1 MLFLDQNDAITYQVM
16 KNVAEIQTHGD
27 SIVDSTKQA
36 FKEQIQNVESVH
48 DVFDIFGTVFKTL
61 IEGGIPFLLK
71 LAAAIF
77 ILWLGFK
84 LVKRLKNAIVK
95 MMDKRDIDKSLTG
108 FLSSF
113 VDVLMKVLLVIMVMD
128 IIGIKATSF
137 IAILGAAGLAVGF
150 ALQGTL
156 QNFAGGVIILIMKPF
171 KVGDYI
177 ATGTYEG
184 FVKEIRIFNTF
195 LTTFDNQC
203 VILPNTDL
211 ATKSLVNYTREQ
223 YRRVDVNV
231 GICYG
236 QSVDKARDLMIEVA
250 AADEKV
256 VNDVKPSKVVV
267 KAMSDSSVDICLWAW
282 VKQEDYW
289 EVFFR
294 LNEQVY
300 STFKEKGVEIAF
312 PQVQVHMT
320 KEE

>member
-1 MLFLDQNDAITYQVM
+1 MTAAVM
-16 KNVAEIQTHGD
+16 KNVAEMQTHGD
-27 SIVDSTKQA
+27 SLVDSTKQA
-36 FKEQIQNVESVH
+36 FKEQIQNVDSVH

-84 LVKRLKNAIVK
+84 LVKRLKNAIVR

-177 ATGTYEG
+177 STGTYEG

-250 AADEKV
+250 VADEKV

-282 VKQEDYW
+282 VKQENYW

-300 STFKEKGVEIAF
+300 TTFRENGIEIAF
-312 PQVQVHMT
+312 PQVQVHMS

>member
-1 MLFLDQNDAITYQVM
+1 MFQTDKDLMTAQVAE
-16 KNVAEIQTHGD
+16 NVAQLQSRTD
-27 SIVDSTKQA
+27 SIVDSTRTALQTQA
-36 FKEQIQNVESVH
+36 KDIDSVG
-48 DVFDIFGTVFKTL
+48 DVFNFLGTIFKTL

-71 LAAAIF
+71 LAGALF
-77 ILWLGFK
+77 ILWLGLK

-95 MMDKRDIDKSLTG
+95 MMDKRNIDKSLTG

-113 VDVLMKVLLVIMVMD
+113 VDVLLKVLLIIMVMD

-177 ATGTYEG
+177 STAGYEG
-184 FVKEIRIFNTF
+184 IVKEIRIFNTF

-203 VILPNTDL
+203 IILPNTDL

-236 QSVDKARDLMIEVA
+236 QSVDRARDLMIELA
-250 AADEKV
+250 NADEKV
-256 VNDVKPSKVVV
+256 VNNIKPTKVVC

-300 STFKEKGVEIAF
+300 STFTEKGIEIAF

>member
-1 MLFLDQNDAITYQVM
+1 MFQTDKDLMTAQVAE
-16 KNVAEIQTHGD
+16 NVAQLQSKTD
-27 SIVDSTKQA
+27 SIMDSTRTALHDQA
-36 FKEQIQNVESVH
+36 QNIDSVG
-48 DVFDIFGTVFKTL
+48 DVFNFLGTIFKTL

-71 LAAAIF
+71 LAGALF
-77 ILWLGFK
+77 ILWIGMK
-84 LVKRLKNAIVK
+84 LVKRLKNAIVR
-95 MMDKRDIDKSLTG
+95 MMDKRNIDKSLTG

-113 VDVLMKVLLVIMVMD
+113 VDVLLKVLLIIMVMD

-177 ATGTYEG
+177 STSGYEG
-184 FVKEIRIFNTF
+184 YVKEIRIFNTI

-211 ATKSLVNYTREQ
+211 ATKSLVNYTREE
-223 YRRVDVNV
+223 YRRVDINV

-236 QSVDKARDLMIEVA
+236 QSVERARELMFDLAKAEPKVIDNIKPT
-250 AADEKV
+250 KV
-256 VNDVKPSKVVV
+256 VC
-267 KAMSDSSVDICLWAW
+267 KAMADSSVNICLWAW

-300 STFKEKGVEIAF
+300 TTFQKEGLEIAF
-312 PQVQVHMT
+312 PQVQVHMS
-320 KEE
+320 KD

>member
-1 MLFLDQNDAITYQVM
+1 MFQTDKDLMTAQVAE
-16 KNVAEIQTHGD
+16 NVAQLQSHSD
-27 SIVDSTKQA
+27 SVLDSTRLA
-36 FKEQIQNVESVH
+36 LKEQAQSVESVS
-48 DVFDIFGTVFKTL
+48 DAFNFIGSIFKTL

-71 LAAAIF
+71 LAGAIF
-77 ILWLGFK
+77 ILWLGMK
-84 LVKRLKNAIVK
+84 LVKRLKNTIVK
-95 MMDKRDIDKSLTG
+95 MMDKRNIDKSLTG

-113 VDVLMKVLLVIMVMD
+113 VDVLLKVLLIIMVMD

-177 ATGTYEG
+177 STSGYEG
-184 FVKEIRIFNTF
+184 YVKEIRIFNTF

-211 ATKSLVNYTREQ
+211 ATKSLINYTREQ
-223 YRRVDVNV
+223 YRRVDINV

-236 QSVDKARDLMIEVA
+236 QSVENARNTMLELA
-250 AADEKV
+250 NADPKVINDIKPTKV
-256 VNDVKPSKVVV
+256 VC
-267 KAMSDSSVDICLWAW
+267 KAMADSSVNICLWAW

-300 STFKEKGVEIAF
+300 STFTEKGIEIAF
-312 PQVQVHMT
+312 PQVQVHMS
-320 KEE
+320 KD

>member
-1 MLFLDQNDAITYQVM
+1 MLYLDQNDVLTAQVM
-16 KNVAEIQTHGD
+16 ENVTNLQIQGD

-36 FKEQIQNVESVH
+36 FKEQIQNVDSVN
-48 DVFDIFGTVFKTL
+48 DVFNFLGTIFKTL

-71 LAAAIF
+71 LAGALF
-77 ILWLGFK
+77 ILWIGMK
-84 LVKRLKNAIVK
+84 LVKRLKNSIVK
-95 MMDKRDIDKSLTG
+95 MMDKRNIDKSLTG

-113 VDVLMKVLLVIMVMD
+113 VDVLLKVLLVIMVMD

-177 ATGTYEG
+177 STGVFEG
-184 FVKEIRIFNTF
+184 NVKEIRIFNTF

-203 VILPNTDL
+203 VILTNTDL
-211 ATKSLVNYTREQ
+211 ATKSLINYTREQ
-223 YRRVDVNV
+223 YRRVDINV

-236 QSVDKARDLMIEVA
+236 QSVENARNTMLELA
-250 AADEKV
+250 NADPKVINNIKPTKV
-256 VNDVKPSKVVV
+256 VC
-267 KAMSDSSVDICLWAW
+267 KAMADSSVNICLWAW

-300 STFKEKGVEIAF
+300 STFTEKGIEIAF
-312 PQVQVHMT
+312 PQVQVHMS
-320 KEE
+320 KD

>member
-1 MLFLDQNDAITYQVM
+1 MLFLDQNDVMTAAVM
-16 KNVAEIQTHGD
+16 KNVAEMQTHGD
-27 SIVDSTKQA
+27 SLVDSTKQA
-36 FKEQIQNVESVH
+36 FKEQIQNVDSVH

-84 LVKRLKNAIVK
+84 LVKRLKNAIVR

-282 VKQEDYW
+282 VKQENYW

-300 STFKEKGVEIAF
+300 TTFRENGIEIAF
-312 PQVQVHMT
+312 PQVQVHMS

>member
-1 MLFLDQNDAITYQVM
+1 MIFIDDNTALYANAYAENLAKVQYQ
-16 KNVAEIQTHGD
+16 KD
-27 SIVDSTKQA
+27 SL
-36 FKEQIQNVESVH
+36 KEVLQSDIKNVESVS
-48 DVFDIFGTVFKTL
+48 DVFNFLGTIFKTL

-71 LAAAIF
+71 LAGALF
-77 ILWLGFK
+77 ILWIGMK
-84 LVKRLKNAIVK
+84 LVKRLKNSIVK
-95 MMDKRDIDKSLTG
+95 MMDKRNIDKSLTG

-113 VDVLMKVLLVIMVMD
+113 VDVLLKVLLVIMVMD

-177 ATGTYEG
+177 ATAGYEG
-184 FVKEIRIFNTF
+184 IVKEIRIFNTF

-203 VILPNTDL
+203 IILPNTDL
-211 ATKSLVNYTREQ
+211 ATKSLINYTREQ
-223 YRRVDVNV
+223 YRRVDINV

-236 QSVDKARDLMIEVA
+236 QSVENARNTMLELA
-250 AADEKV
+250 NADPKVINNIKPTKV
-256 VNDVKPSKVVV
+256 VC
-267 KAMSDSSVDICLWAW
+267 KAMADSSVDICLWAW

-300 STFKEKGVEIAF
+300 STFTEKGIEIAF
-312 PQVQVHMT
+312 PQVQVHMS
-320 KEE
+320 KD

>member
-1 MLFLDQNDAITYQVM
+1 MFQTDKDLMTA
-16 KNVAEIQTHGD
+16 KVAEDMAQLQSKTD
-27 SIVDSTKQA
+27 SIMDSTHNALHQQVKD
-36 FKEQIQNVESVH
+36 IDSVG
-48 DVFDIFGTVFKTL
+48 DVFNFLGTIFKTL

-71 LAAAIF
+71 LAGALF
-77 ILWLGFK
+77 ILWIGMK
-84 LVKRLKNAIVK
+84 LVKRLKNAIVR
-95 MMDKRDIDKSLTG
+95 MMDKRNIDKSLTG

-113 VDVLMKVLLVIMVMD
+113 VDVLMKVLLIIMVMD

-177 ATGTYEG
+177 STAGYEG
-184 FVKEIRIFNTF
+184 IVKEIRIFNTF

-203 VILPNTDL
+203 IILPNTDL

-236 QSVDKARDLMIEVA
+236 QSVDRARDLMIELA
-250 AADEKV
+250 NIKPTKV
-256 VNDVKPSKVVV
+256 VC

-300 STFKEKGVEIAF
+300 STFQKEGLEIAF

>member
-1 MLFLDQNDAITYQVM
+1 MLFLDQNDVLTAKVM
-16 KNVAEIQTHGD
+16 ENVVTLQTQGD
-27 SIVDSTKQA
+27 SIVDSTKTA
-36 FKEQIQNVESVH
+36 IKEQIKNVDSVN
-48 DVFDIFGTVFKTL
+48 DVFNFLGTIFKTL

-71 LAAAIF
+71 LAGALL
-77 ILWLGFK
+77 ILWVGMK
-84 LVKRLKNAIVK
+84 LVKRLKNSIVK
-95 MMDKRDIDKSLTG
+95 MMDKRNIDKSLTG

-113 VDVLMKVLLVIMVMD
+113 VDVLLKVLLIIMVMD

-177 ATGTYEG
+177 ATSGYEG

-236 QSVDKARDLMIEVA
+236 QSVDKARELMLELA
-250 AADEKV
+250 NADAKV
-256 VNDVKPSKVVV
+256 VNNIKPSKVVC

-300 STFKEKGVEIAF
+300 SKFGENGIEIAF
-312 PQVQVHMT
+312 PQVQVHMS
-320 KEE
+320 KD

>member
-1 MLFLDQNDAITYQVM
+1 MLFLDQNDVLTAHVM
-16 KNVAEIQTHGD
+16 ENVVTLQTKGD
-27 SIVDSTKQA
+27 SVVDSTKTA
-36 FKEQIQNVESVH
+36 IKEQIQNVDSVN
-48 DVFDIFGTVFKTL
+48 DVFNFLGTIFKTL

-71 LAAAIF
+71 LAGALL
-77 ILWLGFK
+77 ILWIGMK
-84 LVKRLKNAIVK
+84 LVKRLKNSIVK
-95 MMDKRDIDKSLTG
+95 MMDKRNIDKSLTG

-113 VDVLMKVLLVIMVMD
+113 VDVLLKVLLIIMVMD

-177 ATGTYEG
+177 ATSGYEG

-236 QSVDKARDLMIEVA
+236 QSVDKARELMLELA
-250 AADEKV
+250 NADTKV
-256 VNDVKPSKVVV
+256 VNNIKPSKVVC

-300 STFKEKGVEIAF
+300 SKFGENGIEIAF
-312 PQVQVHMT
+312 PQVQVHMS
-320 KEE
+320 KD

>member
-1 MLFLDQNDAITYQVM
+1 MLFLDQNDVLTAKVM
-16 KNVAEIQTHGD
+16 ENVVTLQTKGD
-27 SIVDSTKQA
+27 SVVDSTKTA
-36 FKEQIQNVESVH
+36 IKEQIQNVDSVN
-48 DVFDIFGTVFKTL
+48 DVFNFLGTIFKTL

-71 LAAAIF
+71 LAGALL
-77 ILWLGFK
+77 ILWVGMK
-84 LVKRLKNAIVK
+84 LVKRLKNSIVK
-95 MMDKRDIDKSLTG
+95 MMDKRNIDKSLTG

-113 VDVLMKVLLVIMVMD
+113 VDVLLKVLLIIMVMD

-177 ATGTYEG
+177 ATSGYEG

-236 QSVDKARDLMIEVA
+236 QSVDKARELMLELA
-250 AADEKV
+250 NADAKV
-256 VNDVKPSKVVV
+256 VNNIKPSKVVC

-300 STFKEKGVEIAF
+300 SKFGENGIEIAF
-312 PQVQVHMT
+312 PQVQVHMS
-320 KEE
+320 KD

>member
-1 MLFLDQNDAITYQVM
+1 MLFLDQNDVMTAAVM
-16 KNVAEIQTHGD
+16 KNVAEMQTHGD
-27 SIVDSTKQA
+27 SLVDSTKQA
-36 FKEQIQNVESVH
+36 FKEQIQNVDSVH

-84 LVKRLKNAIVK
+84 LVKRLKNAIVR

-177 ATGTYEG
+177 STGTYEG

-250 AADEKV
+250 VADEKV

-282 VKQEDYW
+282 VKQENYW

-300 STFKEKGVEIAF
+300 TTFRENGIEIAF
-312 PQVQVHMT
+312 PQVQVHMS

>member
-1 MLFLDQNDAITYQVM
+1 MLFLDQNDVLTAQVM
-16 KNVAEIQTHGD
+16 ENVTTLQ
-27 SIVDSTKQA
+27 SKVDSVSGTTTTA
-36 FKEQIQNVESVH
+36 IKEQAKDIDSVN
-48 DVFDIFGTVFKTL
+48 DVFNFLGTIFKTL

-71 LAAAIF
+71 LAGALF
-77 ILWLGFK
+77 ILWIGMK
-84 LVKRLKNAIVK
+84 LVKRLKNSIVK
-95 MMDKRDIDKSLTG
+95 MMDKRNIDKSLTG

-113 VDVLMKVLLVIMVMD
+113 VDVLLKVLLIIMVMD

-177 ATGTYEG
+177 ATSGYEG

-236 QSVDKARDLMIEVA
+236 QSVDKARELMLELA
-250 AADEKV
+250 NADAKV
-256 VNDVKPSKVVV
+256 VNNIKPSKVVC

-300 STFKEKGVEIAF
+300 SKFGENGIEIAF
-312 PQVQVHMT
+312 PQVQVHMS
-320 KEE
+320 KD

>member
-1 MLFLDQNDAITYQVM
+1 MLFLDQNDVLTAQVM
-16 KNVAEIQTHGD
+16 ENVTNLQIQGD

-36 FKEQIQNVESVH
+36 FKEQIQNVDSVN
-48 DVFDIFGTVFKTL
+48 DVFNFLGTIFKTL

-71 LAAAIF
+71 LAGALF
-77 ILWLGFK
+77 ILWIGMK
-84 LVKRLKNAIVK
+84 LVKRLKNSIVK
-95 MMDKRDIDKSLTG
+95 MMDKRNIDKSLTG

-113 VDVLMKVLLVIMVMD
+113 VDVLLKVLLVIMVMD

-177 ATGTYEG
+177 STGVFEG
-184 FVKEIRIFNTF
+184 NVKEIRIFNTF

-211 ATKSLVNYTREQ
+211 ATKSLINYTREQ
-223 YRRVDVNV
+223 YRRVDINV

-236 QSVDKARDLMIEVA
+236 QSVENARNTMLELA
-250 AADEKV
+250 NADPKVINNIKPTKV
-256 VNDVKPSKVVV
+256 VC
-267 KAMSDSSVDICLWAW
+267 KAMADSSVNICLWAW

-300 STFKEKGVEIAF
+300 STFTEKGIEIAF
-312 PQVQVHMT
+312 PQVQVHMS
-320 KEE
+320 KD

>member
-1 MLFLDQNDAITYQVM
+1 M
-16 KNVAEIQTHGD
+16 
-27 SIVDSTKQA
+27 
-36 FKEQIQNVESVH
+36 
-48 DVFDIFGTVFKTL
+48 
-61 IEGGIPFLLK
+61 
-71 LAAAIF
+71 
-77 ILWLGFK
+77 
-84 LVKRLKNAIVK
+84 
-95 MMDKRDIDKSLTG
+95 
-108 FLSSF
+108 
-113 VDVLMKVLLVIMVMD
+113 
-128 IIGIKATSF
+128 
-137 IAILGAAGLAVGF
+137 
-150 ALQGTL
+150 
-156 QNFAGGVIILIMKPF
+156 IMKPF

-177 ATGTYEG
+177 STAGYEG
-184 FVKEIRIFNTF
+184 IVKEIRIFNTF

-203 VILPNTDL
+203 IILPNTDL

-236 QSVDKARDLMIEVA
+236 QSVDKARDLMIELA
-250 AADEKV
+250 NADEKV
-256 VNDVKPSKVVV
+256 VNNVKPSKVVV

-300 STFKEKGVEIAF
+300 STFQKEGLEIAF

>member
-1 MLFLDQNDAITYQVM
+1 MLFLDQNDVLTAQVM
-16 KNVAEIQTHGD
+16 ENVTNLQVQGD

-36 FKEQIQNVESVH
+36 FKEQIKNVDSVN
-48 DVFDIFGTVFKTL
+48 DVFDIFGTIFKTL

-84 LVKRLKNAIVK
+84 LVKRLKNAIVR
-95 MMDKRDIDKSLTG
+95 MMDKRDIDRSLTG

-113 VDVLMKVLLVIMVMD
+113 VDVLLKILLVIMVMD

-177 ATGTYEG
+177 STGTYEG
-184 FVKEIRIFNTF
+184 YVKEIRIFNTF

-236 QSVDKARDLMIEVA
+236 QSVDKARDLMIELA
-250 AADEKV
+250 NADEKV
-256 VNDVKPSKVVV
+256 VNNVKPTKVVV
-267 KAMSDSSVDICLWAW
+267 KAMADSSVNICLWAW

>member
-1 MLFLDQNDAITYQVM
+1 
-16 KNVAEIQTHGD
+16 
-27 SIVDSTKQA
+27 
-36 FKEQIQNVESVH
+36 
-48 DVFDIFGTVFKTL
+48 
-61 IEGGIPFLLK
+61 
-71 LAAAIF
+71 
-77 ILWLGFK
+77 
-84 LVKRLKNAIVK
+84 
-95 MMDKRDIDKSLTG
+95 
-108 FLSSF
+108 
-113 VDVLMKVLLVIMVMD
+113 MVMD

-177 ATGTYEG
+177 ATSGYEG

-236 QSVDKARDLMIEVA
+236 QSVDKARELMLELA
-250 AADEKV
+250 NADAKV
-256 VNDVKPSKVVV
+256 VNNIKPSKVVC

-300 STFKEKGVEIAF
+300 SKFGENGIEIAF
-312 PQVQVHMT
+312 PQVQVHMS
-320 KEE
+320 KD